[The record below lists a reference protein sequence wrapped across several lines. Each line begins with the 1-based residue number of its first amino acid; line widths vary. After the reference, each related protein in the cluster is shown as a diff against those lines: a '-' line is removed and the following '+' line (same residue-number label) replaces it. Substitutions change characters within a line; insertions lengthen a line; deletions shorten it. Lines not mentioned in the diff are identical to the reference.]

1 LISLVSFIPWK
12 VDAMDGVEGARTFQT
27 SGSAYDRFMGRY
39 SMPLACRFADA
50 AGVAAGQRVLDVG
63 CGPGALTTVLAD
75 RLGVAAVGACDPSP
89 PFLDECR
96 TRVPGVDAR
105 PGRAEQL
112 PYGDD
117 EFDAALA
124 QLVLHFVSDPPA
136 AAAEMRRVVRPGG
149 AVAACVWD
157 FAGEMEMLRTF
168 WDAAQALDPDA
179 PDEGRVMRFGKPG
192 EIVELFEAAGLV
204 DLVESSLGV
213 SALYTGFEDLWTGFM
228 EGIGPAGSYAVALS
242 EDHRQRLRAEVERRL
257 DVGKGPFEL
266 AAVARCAVGRVPR

>member
-1 LISLVSFIPWK
+1 
-12 VDAMDGVEGARTFQT
+12 
-27 SGSAYDRFMGRY
+27 
-39 SMPLACRFADA
+39 MPLAWRFVDA
-50 AGVAAGQRVLDVG
+50 AGVAADQRVLDVG
-63 CGPGALTTVLAD
+63 CGPGALTTVLAA
-75 RLGVAAVGACDPSP
+75 RVGVAAVSACDPSP

-149 AVAACVWD
+149 TVAACVWD

-168 WDAAQALDPDA
+168 WDAAQALAPDA
-179 PDEGRVMRFGKPG
+179 PDEARVMRFGKPG

-204 DLVESSLGV
+204 DCVESSLRV
-213 SALYTGFEDLWTGFM
+213 SAPYTGFEDLWAGFM
-228 EGIGPAGSYAVALS
+228 QGIGPAGSYAVALP
-242 EDHRQRLRAEVERRL
+242 EDRRRRLRAEVERRL
-257 DVGKGPFEL
+257 DVGNGPFEL
-266 AAVARCAVGRVPR
+266 AAVARCVVGGVQR